1 MVERF
6 EKSQRT
12 RGQSTLLYED
22 PDAVDAKDHDMVQA
36 LTKKLQIDD
45 EYLLP
50 DGFTRVWE
58 RVPEYKYDV
67 STAVMAVIWEPQ
79 RISLKILDD
88 LVNKLFDVHFLEP
101 KVEYVERVKARKL
114 VKKLQNPVIN
124 PVTALPKVKLVGR

>member
-1 MVERF
+1 
-6 EKSQRT
+6 
-12 RGQSTLLYED
+12 
-22 PDAVDAKDHDMVQA
+22 MVQA

-45 EYLLP
+45 EYPLP

-79 RISLKILDD
+79 RVSLKILDD

-114 VKKLQNPVIN
+114 VKKL
-124 PVTALPKVKLVGR
+124 